1 MSTVN
6 SSVQVPKETFWKLY
20 IIKHVDIDFI
30 LFQSMTLLV
39 EAYCGAFLWKFSRS
53 SRSIF
58 FFFIPMALRKG
69 RLAAEY
75 DKPRLIVL
83 A

>member
-1 MSTVN
+1 MA
-6 SSVQVPKETFWKLY
+6 
-20 IIKHVDIDFI
+20 
-30 LFQSMTLLV
+30 LLV

-58 FFFIPMALRKG
+58 FIIIIPMALRKG
-69 RLAAEY
+69 RPAAEY